1 MRTTPRGGRARREHP
16 GDGPRTIVPPVPCSP
31 VDNRGQFALWT
42 PKDLPER
49 LSREPVTFYWGI
61 DSTADSLHAGQ
72 LVGLMAVRR
81 LQRAVHRPILMLG
94 GGTTLVGDPSGKDAE
109 RPLLAPEEIEANTA
123 AIRAQLERFVDFGSG
138 GATLLNNAEWLR
150 DLRLMEFLRDVGKHI
165 TVNVMMGKE
174 SVRTRL
180 EGREQ
185 GISYTEFS
193 YMLLQAYD
201 FLHLFGDHGCRMQV
215 GGSDQWGNITLG
227 IDLIRR
233 ATGEEAYGLAWPLL
247 TRADGSKFGKSEA
260 GSVWLSSDKTSPY
273 DFFQYWMNASD
284 DDVATYLRLF
294 TDLSEEEM
302 GSLLAAPPEQRAAQR
317 RLAHEL
323 TATVHGQEGVDAAE
337 RTSTALFGGDPT
349 TLSEEELLSVYAD
362 APSSEGRLDG
372 ATLLDLFAEALEGG
386 SKSAA
391 RRTAAQGGAYVNN
404 RQETELE
411 RPVREEDLVAG
422 RYLLLRK
429 GRKRYHLV
437 RFG

>member
-1 MRTTPRGGRARREHP
+1 M
-16 GDGPRTIVPPVPCSP
+16 
-31 VDNRGQFALWT
+31 DNRGQFALWT
-42 PKDLPER
+42 PEDLPER
-49 LSREPVTFYWGI
+49 LTREPVTFYWGI

-81 LQRAVHRPILMLG
+81 LQRAGHRPILLLG

-109 RPLLAPEEIEANTA
+109 RPLLAPSEIEANTA
-123 AIRAQLERFVDFGSG
+123 AIRAQLERFVDFGPG
-138 GATLLNNAEWLR
+138 GATLLNNADWLR
-150 DLRLMEFLRDVGKHI
+150 DLRLMEFLRDVGKHV

-201 FLHLFGDHGCRMQV
+201 FLHLFGERGCRMQV
-215 GGSDQWGNITLG
+215 GGTDQWGNITLG

-247 TRADGSKFGKSEA
+247 TRADGSKFGKSEG
-260 GSVWLSSDKTSPY
+260 GSVWLSADKTSPY
-273 DFFQYWMNASD
+273 DFFQYWLNASD
-284 DDVATYLRLF
+284 ADVATYLRLF
-294 TDLSEEEM
+294 TDVPSEEVID
-302 GSLLAAPPEQRAAQR
+302 LLDAPPEQRAAQR
-317 RLAHEL
+317 RLAHDV
-323 TATVHGQEGVDAAE
+323 TATVHGQGAVDGAE
-337 RTSTALFGGDPT
+337 RASAALFGGDAT
-349 TLSEEELLSVYAD
+349 TLSEDELLSVFGD
-362 APSSEGRLDG
+362 APSTDLPRSILDGGRL
-372 ATLLDLFAEALEGG
+372 LVDLAAEVGLEP

-391 RRTAAQGGAYVNN
+391 RRTVTQGGLYVNN
-404 RQETELE
+404 RQERDPDRVL
-411 RPVREEDLVAG
+411 REEDLLAG
-422 RYLLLRK
+422 GYLLLRK

>member
-1 MRTTPRGGRARREHP
+1 
-16 GDGPRTIVPPVPCSP
+16 

-42 PKDLPER
+42 PEDLPQR
-49 LSREPVTFYWGI
+49 LNQEPVAFYWGI
-61 DSTADSLHAGQ
+61 DATADSLHAGQ

-81 LQRAVHRPILMLG
+81 LQRAGHRPILLLG

-109 RPLLAPEEIEANTA
+109 RPLLPPAQIEANAA

-138 GATLLNNAEWLR
+138 GAALVNNADWLR
-150 DLRLMEFLRDVGKHI
+150 DLRLMEFLREVGKHI

-201 FLHLFGDHGCRMQV
+201 FLHLFRTEGCRMQV

-233 ATGEEAYGLAWPLL
+233 GTGEEAYGLAWPLL
-247 TRADGSKFGKSEA
+247 TRADGSKFGKSEG
-260 GSVWLSSDKTSPY
+260 GSVWLSAEKTSPY

-284 DDVATYLRLF
+284 DDAATYLRLF
-294 TDLSEEEM
+294 TDVSEEEAAE
-302 GSLLAAPPEQRAAQR
+302 LLAAPPEQRAPQR
-317 RLAHEL
+317 RLAHEV
-323 TATVHGQEGVDAAE
+323 TATVHGPEGVAAAE
-337 RTSTALFGGDPT
+337 RASAALFGGDPT
-349 TLSEEELLSVYAD
+349 TLSESEILSVFGD
-362 APSSEGRLDG
+362 APSTQLPRSALDDDLRLV
-372 ATLLDLFAEALEGG
+372 DLVAEVGLEP

-391 RRTAAQGGAYVNN
+391 RRTVDQGGFYLNN
-404 RQETELE
+404 RQE
-411 RPVREEDLVAG
+411 RDPDRVVREEELLAG
-422 RYLLLRK
+422 RHLLLRK